1 MAEEK
6 KDGETV
12 KKVGTIAYAAYEDAA
27 TFDWTQVTVWPLCR
41 VLRVSCVCVCGR
53 CAACCVWH
61 VLSAIPFP

>member
-1 MAEEK
+1 MSEEK

-41 VLRVSCVCVCGR
+41 VLRV
-53 CAACCVWH
+53 ACPVRRPLS
-61 VLSAIPFP
+61 LSARCPKGRRGRGG